1 MEITTIVMICL
12 IIGVSGM
19 AIYLLA
25 FANKG
30 RKVYLEFYEEM
41 GDGNWYRIDP
51 DKTYK
56 GLIFRDKDSVEKLK
70 IPRKFSKTPLEAANV
85 ADLIPSSRGVP
96 VLMMAKDAE
105 QLFRPMNASIADK
118 KTFKAKVEQREPLS
132 WLVNENERVN
142 RDYQNKDFW
151 TKYGA
156 MVTLGIIV
164 VGALLIIYV
173 TADKINELND
183 DYRAQVLQDVRE
195 DRSWMQDLVNNIKGN
210 PVNNVETSTNADKP
224 PTAS

>member
-12 IIGVSGM
+12 IVGVCGM

-51 DKTYK
+51 DKSYK
-56 GLIFRDKDSVEKLK
+56 GIIFRDKDSVEKLR

-85 ADLIPSSRGVP
+85 ADLIPSSKGTP

-105 QLFRPMNASIADK
+105 QLFRPMHASILDK

-132 WLVNENERVN
+132 WLVNENERVM
-142 RDYQNKDFW
+142 RDYQSKDWFA
-151 TKYGA
+151 KYGA
-156 MVTLGIIV
+156 MVMVGV
-164 VGALLIIYV
+164 VVIGGLLTIWV

-195 DRSWMQDLVNNIKGN
+195 DKSWMQDLVNNIKGN
-210 PVNNVETSTNADKP
+210 PSNTVETSNGVDKP